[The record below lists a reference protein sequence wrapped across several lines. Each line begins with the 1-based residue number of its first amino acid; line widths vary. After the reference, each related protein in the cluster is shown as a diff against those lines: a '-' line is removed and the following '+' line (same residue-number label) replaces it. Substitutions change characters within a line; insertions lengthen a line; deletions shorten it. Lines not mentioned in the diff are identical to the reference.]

1 MNNTMRF
8 AETVILVEEGF
19 SPHEYYCTS
28 GYRTTGYGRKISDI
42 KNEPLSSNKTTKA
55 AELMFVRNKVREIE
69 YQLMSRFPVEWNLCS
84 AQRQAVLI
92 SMTYQLGFQGV
103 SQFTKMWAAIKNR
116 NFELASIEMLNSKWN
131 KQTPN
136 RAKRHAEVMK
146 RGDMLQYYLTQ
157 GQIP

>member
-1 MNNTMRF
+1 MNRF
-8 AETVILVEEGF
+8 AITIIKVEESF
-19 SPHEYYCTS
+19 RSHPYYCTS
-28 GYRTTGYGRKISDI
+28 GLPTIGYGEVVGK
-42 KNEPLSSNKTTKA
+42 KNEPLPNITRTKQE
-55 AELMFVRNKVREIE
+55 AELFVVNKVREIE

-146 RGDMLQYYLTQ
+146 RGDMIQYYLTQ

>member
-1 MNNTMRF
+1 MNRF
-8 AETVILVEEGF
+8 AITIIKSEEGWRQY
-19 SPHEYYCTS
+19 PYYCTS
-28 GYRTTGYGRKISDI
+28 GLPTIGWGRVIGK
-42 KNEPLSSNKTTKA
+42 KGEPLPSMIANKHEE
-55 AELMFVRNKVREIE
+55 ELFIVNKVREIE

-146 RGDMLQYYLTQ
+146 RGDMIQYYLTQ